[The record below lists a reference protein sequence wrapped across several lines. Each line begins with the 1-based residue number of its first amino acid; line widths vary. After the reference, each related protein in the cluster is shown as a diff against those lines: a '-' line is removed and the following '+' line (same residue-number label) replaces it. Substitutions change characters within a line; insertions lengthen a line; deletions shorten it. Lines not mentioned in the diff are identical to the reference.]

1 MNIDDKVLVQFMDG
15 SLVRGIWLGQTPN
28 NVTIRTERGGE
39 MNGPYE
45 DVKKI

>member
-1 MNIDDKVLVQFMDG
+1 MNIGDKVLVKFTDG
-15 SLVRGIWLGQTPN
+15 DKVKGIWLGQTPN